1 MLSLGTVHL
10 LRLDSVAW
18 SLHGVARMS
27 DARLDAKFASEAV
40 QTIDHYCQGWLLVAI
55 SSTSG
60 EKT

>member
-27 DARLDAKFASEAV
+27 DARLDGA
-40 QTIDHYCQGWLLVAI
+40 D
-55 SSTSG
+55 
-60 EKT
+60 